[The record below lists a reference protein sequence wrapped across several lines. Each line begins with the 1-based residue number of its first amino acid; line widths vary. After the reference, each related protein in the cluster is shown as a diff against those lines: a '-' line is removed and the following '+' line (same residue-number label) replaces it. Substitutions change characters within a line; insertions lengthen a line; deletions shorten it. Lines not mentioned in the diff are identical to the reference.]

1 MDSRETR
8 DFAREA
14 KFLIDASLRPKIV
27 EWSRANLEADG
38 HGSGVFAD
46 EYNTA
51 SLYFETDAFDV
62 YRKTHSYGR
71 SKFRIRRYGLSDIIF
86 LERKFRTDRLLA
98 KRRTTV
104 PVGDLERL
112 ATSDLDPTWPGYW
125 FHRRILLRR
134 LRPLI
139 QMSYERVARVGTSST
154 GPVRMTIDTNLRVLP
169 MPDRAFIPGAGLP
182 LLEDKSIIEIK
193 YRREIPAVFKR
204 LAEEF
209 GIEIQKVSKYRLGLT
224 ALDYPLPARDGKHS
238 MPAPPPEEASAPL
251 PAKES

>member
-51 SLYFETDAFDV
+51 SLYFETETFDV
-62 YRKTHSYGR
+62 YCKKHSYGR
-71 SKFRIRRYGLSDIIF
+71 SKFRIRRYGLSDTIF
-86 LERKFRTDRLLA
+86 LERKFRTERLLA

-104 PVGDLERL
+104 PVADLERL

-169 MPDRAFIPGAGLP
+169 MPDRAFIPGVGLP
-182 LLEDKSIIEIK
+182 LIEDKSIIEIK
-193 YRREIPAVFKR
+193 YRREIPAVFRR

-224 ALDYPLPARDGKHS
+224 ALDYPLPVRGGKHS
-238 MPAPPPEEASAPL
+238 RPTPEDETSAPVSV
-251 PAKES
+251 EQS